1 MLPLPVFGILF
12 SRSTSKAIT
21 MTEKE
26 NKGGVL
32 KNEQVEQDLKAKGR
46 TNEAETGHVGLQDTG
61 DSTVRKIGTDVQRNE
76 GLDPKDD
83 GA

>member
-1 MLPLPVFGILF
+1 MLLLSVFGILF
-12 SRSTSKAIT
+12 SLSTSKAIT

-32 KNEQVEQDLKAKGR
+32 KNEQVEQDLKVKGH
-46 TNEAETGHVGLQDTG
+46 TNEEETGHAGLQDTG
-61 DSTVRKIGTDVQRNE
+61 DSTLRQIGTDVQRNE